1 MVYKAPFRDNH
12 GAVTG
17 MVGIAFDV
25 TARKAME
32 EELHRT
38 QAEQRAL
45 IDHQAHLL
53 AMIRQLSTPVLPVT
67 DDTLVMPLVG
77 DIDTA
82 RSRQITEAL
91 LKSVQR
97 YRARWMIIDITGV
110 PLIDT
115 AVANHLILATQG
127 IALLGARTI
136 LVGVSPELAQT
147 IVGLGIDVKKLMT
160 HSDLRSAI
168 AFVMKR
174 RQTSSSA
181 R

>member
-1 MVYKAPFRDNH
+1 MVYKAPFRDNQ

-67 DDTLVMPLVG
+67 DDTLVMPLIG

-82 RSRQITEAL
+82 RCQQITEAL

-97 YRARWMIIDITGV
+97 YRARWMIS
-110 PLIDT
+110 
-115 AVANHLILATQG
+115 ILPAC
-127 IALLGARTI
+127 
-136 LVGVSPELAQT
+136 
-147 IVGLGIDVKKLMT
+147 
-160 HSDLRSAI
+160 H
-168 AFVMKR
+168 
-174 RQTSSSA
+174 
-181 R
+181 